1 MKVKGLRNQEQKSKE
16 HSTDRPGLFGINYI
30 MPFIRPYGRKTVIM
44 LFLGFLSSLADTIF
58 PLFNRYALNHFIPEQ
73 SLRGFPVFILLY
85 VILLALQTVTNYVSF
100 YMCFDIEASIA
111 RDMRNSAFDHIQ
123 TLSFGYFNHNSV
135 GYVLARTMS
144 DTSKIGEMV
153 SWKLMIFMW
162 SSSYFVCA
170 AAVMLMIHPGLAL
183 AVLILVP
190 PTALLIRFFT
200 GRLVSLNRRIREQNA
215 LITGGFNEGLAG
227 AAQVRSLAIEDVRI
241 REFREDTA
249 HMRKLSVR
257 SAHYS
262 ALFTSIVTL
271 MSSAALAMVLWRG
284 GLLSMQGLMRI
295 GTLSVFM
302 SYALG
307 LMDPVQ
313 TMVDM
318 LSQMTMTQT
327 NIERLHDLL
336 TTQSDV
342 VDSPDVIE
350 KYGDSYNPRRE
361 NWEPLRGDVEFRDV
375 TFRYPDGEELVL
387 EHFNL
392 MVRQGTSVA
401 IVGETGAGKSTLV
414 NLVCRFYEPT
424 KGQVLIDG
432 RDARERSQLWLH
444 SNIGY
449 VLQTPHLF
457 SGTIRENLRYGRPEA
472 TDEEIW
478 QALRMVSADGVVRS
492 MEKGLD
498 SEVGEGGG
506 RLSTGEKQL
515 LSFARAMI
523 KDPRILIL
531 DEATSSVDTVTEKQ
545 IQQAVAAVIRG
556 RTSFVI
562 AHRLSTITGSDLIL
576 AVQDGKIVEQ
586 GTHRQLM
593 RKKGYY
599 YSLYSRQYEEF
610 AVKETLDGRAFTE
623 DGNQDRIK
631 L

>member
-1 MKVKGLRNQEQKSKE
+1 
-16 HSTDRPGLFGINYI
+16 
-30 MPFIRPYGRKTVIM
+30 
-44 LFLGFLSSLADTIF
+44 
-58 PLFNRYALNHFIPEQ
+58 
-73 SLRGFPVFILLY
+73 
-85 VILLALQTVTNYVSF
+85 
-100 YMCFDIEASIA
+100 
-111 RDMRNSAFDHIQ
+111 
-123 TLSFGYFNHNSV
+123 
-135 GYVLARTMS
+135 
-144 DTSKIGEMV
+144 
-153 SWKLMIFMW
+153 
-162 SSSYFVCA
+162 
-170 AAVMLMIHPGLAL
+170 MLMIHPGLAL

-336 TTQSDV
+336 MTQSDV
-342 VDSPDVIE
+342 VDSPEVIE

-623 DGNQDRIK
+623 DGNQDRII
-631 L
+631 

>member
-1 MKVKGLRNQEQKSKE
+1 
-16 HSTDRPGLFGINYI
+16 
-30 MPFIRPYGRKTVIM
+30 
-44 LFLGFLSSLADTIF
+44 
-58 PLFNRYALNHFIPEQ
+58 
-73 SLRGFPVFILLY
+73 
-85 VILLALQTVTNYVSF
+85 
-100 YMCFDIEASIA
+100 
-111 RDMRNSAFDHIQ
+111 
-123 TLSFGYFNHNSV
+123 
-135 GYVLARTMS
+135 
-144 DTSKIGEMV
+144 
-153 SWKLMIFMW
+153 
-162 SSSYFVCA
+162 
-170 AAVMLMIHPGLAL
+170 
-183 AVLILVP
+183 
-190 PTALLIRFFT
+190 
-200 GRLVSLNRRIREQNA
+200 
-215 LITGGFNEGLAG
+215 
-227 AAQVRSLAIEDVRI
+227 
-241 REFREDTA
+241 
-249 HMRKLSVR
+249 
-257 SAHYS
+257 
-262 ALFTSIVTL
+262 
-271 MSSAALAMVLWRG
+271 
-284 GLLSMQGLMRI
+284 
-295 GTLSVFM
+295 
-302 SYALG
+302 
-307 LMDPVQ
+307 
-313 TMVDM
+313 
-318 LSQMTMTQT
+318 MTMTQT

-336 TTQSDV
+336 MTQSDV

>member
-1 MKVKGLRNQEQKSKE
+1 M
-16 HSTDRPGLFGINYI
+16 
-30 MPFIRPYGRKTVIM
+30 
-44 LFLGFLSSLADTIF
+44 
-58 PLFNRYALNHFIPEQ
+58 
-73 SLRGFPVFILLY
+73 
-85 VILLALQTVTNYVSF
+85 
-100 YMCFDIEASIA
+100 
-111 RDMRNSAFDHIQ
+111 
-123 TLSFGYFNHNSV
+123 
-135 GYVLARTMS
+135 
-144 DTSKIGEMV
+144 
-153 SWKLMIFMW
+153 
-162 SSSYFVCA
+162 
-170 AAVMLMIHPGLAL
+170 
-183 AVLILVP
+183 
-190 PTALLIRFFT
+190 
-200 GRLVSLNRRIREQNA
+200 
-215 LITGGFNEGLAG
+215 ITGGYNEGVAG

-241 REFREDTA
+241 REFHEDTA

-284 GLLSMQGLMRI
+284 GQLTMQGLMRI

-302 SYALG
+302 SYAMG

-342 VDSPDVIE
+342 ADSPEVIE

-361 NWEPLRGDVEFRDV
+361 NWEPLQGDVEFRDV
-375 TFRYPDGEELVL
+375 TFQYPDGEELVL

-392 MVRQGTSVA
+392 RVRQGTSVA

-424 KGQVLIDG
+424 GGQVLIDG

-457 SGTIRENLRYGRPEA
+457 SGTIRENLRYGRPDA

-478 QALRMVSADGVVRS
+478 QALRMVSADGIVRS
-492 MEKGLD
+492 MDKGLD
-498 SEVGEGGG
+498 SQVGEGGG

-562 AHRLSTITGSDLIL
+562 AHRVSTITGSDLIL
-576 AVQDGKIVEQ
+576 AVQDGRIVEQ

-599 YSLYSRQYEEF
+599 YSLYSRQYEEL
-610 AVKETLDGRAFTE
+610 AVRETLETAAAAVTRT
-623 DGNQDRIK
+623 
-631 L
+631 

>member
-1 MKVKGLRNQEQKSKE
+1 
-16 HSTDRPGLFGINYI
+16 
-30 MPFIRPYGRKTVIM
+30 
-44 LFLGFLSSLADTIF
+44 
-58 PLFNRYALNHFIPEQ
+58 
-73 SLRGFPVFILLY
+73 
-85 VILLALQTVTNYVSF
+85 
-100 YMCFDIEASIA
+100 
-111 RDMRNSAFDHIQ
+111 
-123 TLSFGYFNHNSV
+123 
-135 GYVLARTMS
+135 
-144 DTSKIGEMV
+144 
-153 SWKLMIFMW
+153 
-162 SSSYFVCA
+162 
-170 AAVMLMIHPGLAL
+170 MLMIHPGLAL

-336 TTQSDV
+336 MTQSDV
-342 VDSPDVIE
+342 VASPEVID

-478 QALRMVSADGVVRS
+478 QALRMVSADDVVRS

>member
-1 MKVKGLRNQEQKSKE
+1 
-16 HSTDRPGLFGINYI
+16 
-30 MPFIRPYGRKTVIM
+30 
-44 LFLGFLSSLADTIF
+44 
-58 PLFNRYALNHFIPEQ
+58 
-73 SLRGFPVFILLY
+73 
-85 VILLALQTVTNYVSF
+85 
-100 YMCFDIEASIA
+100 
-111 RDMRNSAFDHIQ
+111 
-123 TLSFGYFNHNSV
+123 
-135 GYVLARTMS
+135 
-144 DTSKIGEMV
+144 
-153 SWKLMIFMW
+153 
-162 SSSYFVCA
+162 
-170 AAVMLMIHPGLAL
+170 MIHPGLAL

-336 TTQSDV
+336 MTQSDV
-342 VDSPDVIE
+342 VDSPEVIE

-599 YSLYSRQYEEF
+599 YSLYSKQYEEF

-631 L
+631 MNQTSDYLVHV